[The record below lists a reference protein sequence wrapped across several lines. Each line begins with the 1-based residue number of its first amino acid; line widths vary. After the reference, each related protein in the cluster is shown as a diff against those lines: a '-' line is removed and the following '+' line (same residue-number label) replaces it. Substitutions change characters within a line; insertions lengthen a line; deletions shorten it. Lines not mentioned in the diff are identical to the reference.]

1 MNSSITAQELFDLAD
16 NISDVVCNFRIVP
29 QQAVAFINRAILNMS
44 LYTQEEF
51 YQDPELIFR
60 IVHTDDRHVLKNMLK
75 EGHPLQAEFRMC
87 RRNGV
92 IFRVQGNF
100 NDVYNSNHELTAVY
114 AVLRLIPDEDEDSKT
129 SKIIT
134 VDVDQRMQRYI
145 EELKIIS
152 DIGRTLGESLDLAE
166 IFKRLGTSVHR
177 MFPDV
182 HAQYI
187 SKYHPEN
194 DNITC
199 EYGIINGEELDIS
212 ELPPVPLDYSPM
224 ATQSKAIIQREPYII
239 SDMVAH
245 RGGAQ
250 NMGQLIGSG
259 QIPRSALYVPMLS
272 KNNVLGVIQVQS
284 TELNRFNDEDAR
296 LLAVVANAAATVMQN
311 AQIHLELMD
320 SYNQTLEGWGQAVD
334 LRDKETEGH
343 SLRVADLTRRM
354 AIRLGITGDTLTD
367 IWRGALL
374 HDIGKLGV
382 PDAVLFKPG
391 AFTPE
396 EWEEMRKH
404 PQLALDMLKS
414 ISFLKGAL
422 DIPYGHHECWDGSGY
437 PRGLQGEDIP
447 LAARIF
453 AYVDVWDAVT
463 SDRPYRSAWSK
474 DKALEYIHSHLGTQL
489 DPDLE
494 SIFLDVIREVNG

>member
-1 MNSSITAQELFDLAD
+1 MNSALTTLDLVDLAN
-16 NISDVVCNFRIVP
+16 NISDVVCSFCINPKFGI
-29 QQAVAFINRAILNMS
+29 AFINRAILHMS

-51 YQDPELIFR
+51 YEDPELIFR
-60 IVHTDDRHVLKNMLK
+60 IVHADDRHIFKSMLK
-75 EGHPLQAEFRMC
+75 EGHPPQSEFRMC

-100 NDVYNSNHELTAVY
+100 NDVYHASHELTAVH
-114 AVLRLIPDEDEDSKT
+114 AVLRLIPDDDEVNTTSKT
-129 SKIIT
+129 IT
-134 VDVDQRMQRYI
+134 VDIDQRMQRYI

-166 IFKRLGTSVHR
+166 IFKRLGTAVHR

-187 SKYHPEN
+187 SKYHPED

-199 EYGIINGEELDIS
+199 EYAVINGDELDIS
-212 ELPPVPLDYSPM
+212 ELSPVPLDYSPQ

-245 RGGAQ
+245 RGGAHK
-250 NMGQLIGSG
+250 MGQLIGSG
-259 QIPRSALYVPMLS
+259 QIPHSALYVPMLS

-343 SLRVADLTRRM
+343 SLRVADLARRM
-354 AIRLGITGDTLTD
+354 ATRLGINGDTLTD

-437 PRGLQGEDIP
+437 PRGLQGENIP

-453 AYVDVWDAVT
+453 AFVDVWDAVT
-463 SDRPYRSAWSK
+463 SDRPYRPAWSK
-474 DKALEYIHSHLGTQL
+474 EKALEYIHSRLGIQL
-489 DPDLE
+489 DPSLE